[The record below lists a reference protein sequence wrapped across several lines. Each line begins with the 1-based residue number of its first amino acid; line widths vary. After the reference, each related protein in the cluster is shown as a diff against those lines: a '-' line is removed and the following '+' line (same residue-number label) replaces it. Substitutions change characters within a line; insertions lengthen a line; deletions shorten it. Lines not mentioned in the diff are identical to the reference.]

1 MTPDSFFVF
10 NTFLS
15 LEAWLAFVLAT
26 GILVII
32 PGPTILTVISYSVS
46 HGNRA
51 RWPLI
56 AAVALGDSTALLL
69 SLLGL
74 GTLLAQ
80 SAFWF
85 TVVKWIGGLYLLY
98 LGIRLL
104 RAGVNP
110 TDLPTDATVSGWKLF
125 SDTWLVTALNPKGII
140 FFVAF
145 LPQFITPGAGATTQM
160 WWLAVTFVTLATL
173 NACLYSLFAA
183 QARKLLSNKRAHRA
197 FNLGGGGL
205 LSVAGIW
212 ALTASRQ

>member
-1 MTPDSFFVF
+1 MIPDTFFLF
-10 NTFLS
+10 DTLLT
-15 LEAWLAFVLAT
+15 LETWLAFVLASSV
-26 GILVII
+26 LLII
-32 PGPTILTVISYSVS
+32 PGPTILTVISYSIS

-69 SLLGL
+69 SLVGL

-85 TVVKWIGGLYLLY
+85 MVVKWIGGLYLLY
-98 LGIRLL
+98 LGIKLL

-110 TDLPTDATVSGWKLF
+110 MSLPADTSVSGWKLF
-125 SDTWLVTALNPKGII
+125 ANTYLVTAMNPKGII

-145 LPQFITPGAGATTQM
+145 LPQFITPGAGAATQL
-160 WWLAVTFVTLATL
+160 WWLAITFVSLATL

-183 QARKLLSNKRAHRA
+183 QARKLLSHKRAHRA
-197 FNLGGGGL
+197 FNLGGGSL
-205 LSVAGIW
+205 LSAAGIW